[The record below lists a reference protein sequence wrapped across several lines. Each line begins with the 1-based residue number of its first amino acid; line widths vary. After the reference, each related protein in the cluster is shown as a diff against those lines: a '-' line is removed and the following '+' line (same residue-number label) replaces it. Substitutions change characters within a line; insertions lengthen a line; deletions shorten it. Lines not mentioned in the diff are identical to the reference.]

1 MKIYVGELE
10 IRGDFKVTLPP
21 GTTSASVTTVPPE
34 AIDELEIQGNLDLQ
48 VGHNLIVIGGLGDE
62 GYFEYQGEVE
72 ILGEPDASEDFVIR
86 PGVGILALFKTMNY
100 KLWVALGELVDNSI
114 QSFDENRVKLKQ
126 LHGPDFKFRVEI
138 EFNATP
144 TEQVVVLDNAAGIA
158 AADVPRA
165 FTPAVRRI
173 NRNGLGQ
180 FGVGMK
186 SACAWYS
193 DYFSITSSALG
204 ENVTRQVIFDVPLII
219 DQNIERMRPII
230 SSKSAEIHGTT
241 IVMEQLNHGLPA
253 SQTLSRVRS
262 YLGSI
267 YREPIR
273 NNEIEIFVG
282 GQQLKF
288 EDYVLLNEP
297 YWPDRTGPLFRVEN
311 GAKIISDDTL
321 WKLPIDFSLEESWLS
336 DRAPS
341 KPSKPPRIR
350 GWIGILET
358 GSTRK
363 SGFALIWRGKVVVGA
378 GAAAAA
384 DQDTYRPREVFGAST
399 SFPYQ
404 RIVGEIDISE
414 LEVTTYK
421 DSVQWRPGQEDEL
434 KVRLRN
440 AVEAEDEH
448 SVLPYSLLKQAMHYR
463 STLSSEGISE
473 EVQKVLNDAKSEATR
488 ALLAALESQSG
499 EIQPDVSRVVFEADS
514 ILGTAEGKVLIY
526 RDPDTNQNY
535 LLEIVSNSLEPRL
548 VSTVQNNSDLIIRLN
563 RNHPF
568 MENYAHLPG
577 AQLDPVI
584 RLLVAVALT
593 QIKLEREGFP
603 YWYLT
608 MDYVNE
614 FLSKWFGKNDEA

>member
-1 MKIYVGELE
+1 
-10 IRGDFKVTLPP
+10 
-21 GTTSASVTTVPPE
+21 
-34 AIDELEIQGNLDLQ
+34 
-48 VGHNLIVIGGLGDE
+48 
-62 GYFEYQGEVE
+62 
-72 ILGEPDASEDFVIR
+72 
-86 PGVGILALFKTMNY
+86 
-100 KLWVALGELVDNSI
+100 
-114 QSFDENRVKLKQ
+114 
-126 LHGPDFKFRVEI
+126 
-138 EFNATP
+138 
-144 TEQVVVLDNAAGIA
+144 
-158 AADVPRA
+158 
-165 FTPAVRRI
+165 
-173 NRNGLGQ
+173 
-180 FGVGMK
+180 
-186 SACAWYS
+186 
-193 DYFSITSSALG
+193 
-204 ENVTRQVIFDVPLII
+204 
-219 DQNIERMRPII
+219 
-230 SSKSAEIHGTT
+230 
-241 IVMEQLNHGLPA
+241 
-253 SQTLSRVRS
+253 
-262 YLGSI
+262 
-267 YREPIR
+267 
-273 NNEIEIFVG
+273 
-282 GQQLKF
+282 
-288 EDYVLLNEP
+288 
-297 YWPDRTGPLFRVEN
+297 
-311 GAKIISDDTL
+311 
-321 WKLPIDFSLEESWLS
+321 
-336 DRAPS
+336 
-341 KPSKPPRIR
+341 
-350 GWIGILET
+350 
-358 GSTRK
+358 
-363 SGFALIWRGKVVVGA
+363 VGA